1 MLFKA
6 YIIIQATTLLIIVII
21 LVESCDLD
29 PPYRKALCHH
39 LRYKSSCLV
48 INHGIHKPIRTSRAE
63 SDWLRRMEVLVSC
76 EGWDMFK
83 CQTGI
88 WMASRA
94 IWNEMVLLVF
104 FAPSCNTVAGLC
116 PIRSNSS
123 IHYLATLKD
132 WVRWWWDNER
142 EIPNERMER
151 DCGLTCTRQSP
162 ESVTVLTE
170 AEIISQ
176 PGGPI

>member
-1 MLFKA
+1 MTLTVLTEKHF
-6 YIIIQATTLLIIVII
+6 ATTFAIRVLI
-21 LVESCDLD
+21 LWLTMESINQLEQAVLNQTDWGEW
-29 PPYRKALCHH
+29 
-39 LRYKSSCLV
+39 KSWSVVRGETCL
-48 INHGIHKPIRTSRAE
+48 NARLAFEWH
-63 SDWLRRMEVLVSC
+63 RRQFGLKWCSV
-76 EGWDMFK
+76 FF
-83 CQTGI
+83 I
-88 WMASRA
+88 Y
-94 IWNEMVLLVF
+94 F

-132 WVRWWWDNER
+132 WVRRWWDNER

-151 DCGLTCTRQSP
+151 DCHCGLTCTRQSP